1 MALEKFFTRVI
12 RVLNNEKGKV
22 IEKKEALRW
31 RRDYLSALRE
41 ALRKFRIGVVRKLL
55 LAVILEGKSGR

>member
-1 MALEKFFTRVI
+1 M
-12 RVLNNEKGKV
+12 NNEKGKV